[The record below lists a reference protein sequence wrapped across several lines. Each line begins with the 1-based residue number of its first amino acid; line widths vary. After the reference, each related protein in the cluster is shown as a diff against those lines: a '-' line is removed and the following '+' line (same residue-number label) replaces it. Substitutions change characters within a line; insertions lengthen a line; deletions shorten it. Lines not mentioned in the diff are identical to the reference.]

1 MAPAKRPAETT
12 ETLRASLVDHARRIV
27 TRDGPSA
34 LTMRAL
40 AGEAGCATGLPYKVF
55 TDRHELV
62 VEMVH
67 AEFDRLRIASEELLR
82 RAGTGTVAAN
92 LTWYAEIILDSP
104 AVALAP
110 EIAGDQA
117 LSRAVTDKVHG
128 TGIGPGEF
136 ETAFAGYLAAE
147 QKATRIAAE
156 VDTDA
161 FGFLLAGAIHN
172 LIMSGEAWPR
182 PTRRQ
187 LHRRLAGI
195 AAAIAPS
202 A

>member
-1 MAPAKRPAETT
+1 
-12 ETLRASLVDHARRIV
+12 
-27 TRDGPSA
+27 
-34 LTMRAL
+34 MRAL
-40 AGEAGCATGLPYKVF
+40 AGEAECAIGLPYKVF

-62 VEMVH
+62 VEVVH
-67 AEFDRLRIASEELLR
+67 AEFDRLRIASEELLT
-82 RAGTGTVAAN
+82 RAATGTVSRN
-92 LTWYAEIILDSP
+92 LTWYAEVILDSP

-110 EIAGDQA
+110 EIGSDQT
-117 LSRAVTDKVHG
+117 LSEAVTAQVHN

-147 QKATRIAAE
+147 QRAGRVAAE

-172 LIMSGEAWPR
+172 LIMSGDAWPQ

-187 LHRRLAGI
+187 LQRRLAGI